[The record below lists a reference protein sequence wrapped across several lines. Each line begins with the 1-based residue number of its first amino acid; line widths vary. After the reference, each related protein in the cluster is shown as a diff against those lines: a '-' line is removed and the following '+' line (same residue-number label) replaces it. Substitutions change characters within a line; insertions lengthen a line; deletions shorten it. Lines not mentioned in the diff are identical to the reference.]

1 MLGVLLI
8 SHGNMAEG
16 MVDSLSMFFGKDI
29 KQLDFLSLKPEMGAD
44 EFGEKLREKVNDL
57 NDGDGVLIMADMLG
71 GTPCNRA
78 LQVINENVD
87 LIVGM
92 NLPTAMEL
100 LAAREAGKVDVAN
113 LVESAKNS
121 FIDAKA
127 MFMNTNSDDVDDD

>member
-1 MLGVLLI
+1 
-8 SHGNMAEG
+8 
-16 MVDSLSMFFGKDI
+16 
-29 KQLDFLSLKPEMGAD
+29 MGAD
-44 EFGEKLREKVNDL
+44 EFGEKLREKVNAL
-57 NDGDGVLIMADMLG
+57 NDGDGVLIMADILG
-71 GTPCNRA
+71 GTPCNQA